1 MSRGALALLVSVGLA
16 LLLLPLPGCIR
27 RPTLHILM
35 WEGNA
40 EPSFIAPF
48 ERQCHCKVKASVFD
62 ASDQLVAKLKA
73 DPAAYDV
80 FAASSDVATTLAV
93 TGQAEALDLS
103 RIPTYQQLSQKL
115 RELRLVKWHGKVHG
129 VPFVWGSNPLL
140 YDTTVFPEPP
150 ESWAVLWDPKYRHK
164 ISLWDDLSSVYLAAQ
179 VLGYHRD
186 DPAIL
191 YNLNDE
197 QLAQVRA
204 KLFALRPNINQVWS
218 TVPDLVNLFERH
230 EVVLAMGWTLMTNRL
245 RKAHYPI
252 AETIPKENT
261 TGWIDHLMISAASK
275 KKELAYQFI
284 EYLIQARTQ
293 KLVTDADG
301 AIPANPRAAEFMT
314 AEERR
319 DLHLDD
325 IEEYQ
330 RHIYF
335 WEDVPRR
342 GKYDELWSAIKT
354 GLTTGPVLGQAP
366 GKAAGKALDPAPG
379 QASGQAPGMTA
390 GAGAAGTPSPPVTS
404 PGSVLN
410 GEVVMLASTSKQAWL
425 TAAAA
430 AFRTL
435 HPEIPVRVDFA
446 GSIDGARALLDG
458 KLRPTVFSPADSV
471 VLDLLAEEW
480 RTRYN
485 NELFTRGGEDAP
497 QPLALTPLVYV
508 AWQDRANVLTHGA
521 KAGAGTGP
529 QEGGGAGISWPM
541 LHRLATAPRG
551 WAALGGRPEWGDL
564 KLGHPDPACTS
575 AGWQAMLLAALDYHR
590 KKTVD
595 VDDLLDRGLQGWLR
609 EIEDEVVEPETSSAD
624 VMMDMIRYG
633 PSKYDVAVV
642 YENLAIAQLAYAPG
656 RWQQPLK
663 VFYPPATVWSDN
675 PVALVQADWVD
686 EPARQAARTWI
697 AYLRSRPAQEL
708 ALAHGFRPADPSV
721 PLALPLALPA
731 ANSGTPSARRA
742 SPARRELGEGP
753 SESPFTRLAAYGIRV
768 ELPPMIRGIDGKL
781 VRTLMS
787 MGQRP

>member
-1 MSRGALALLVSVGLA
+1 MNRRTLALSMSVGLG
-16 LLLLPLPGCIR
+16 LLLLLLPGCIR

-48 ERQCHCKVKASVFD
+48 ERQCHCKVKASFFD
-62 ASDQLVAKLKA
+62 ASDQLVAKLQA
-73 DPAAYDV
+73 DPSAYDV
-80 FAASSDVATTLAV
+80 FVASSDVATTLAV

-103 RIPTYQQLSQKL
+103 RIPTYTQLSPTL
-115 RELRLVKWHGKVHG
+115 RDLRLVKWHGKVHG

-140 YDTTVFPEPP
+140 YDTTVFPQPP
-150 ESWAVLWDPKYRHK
+150 ESWAVLWDPKYRDK
-164 ISLWDDLSSVYLAAQ
+164 VTLWDDLSSVYLAAQ

-197 QLAQVRA
+197 QLAQVRG
-204 KLFALRPNINQVWS
+204 KLFELRPNIHKVWS
-218 TVPDLVNLFERH
+218 SVPDLVGLFERH
-230 EVVLAMGWTLMTNRL
+230 EVVLAMGWTLMANRL
-245 RKAHYPI
+245 RKAHFPI
-252 AETIPKENT
+252 GETIPKENT
-261 TGWIDHLMISAASK
+261 TGWIDHLMISPASK
-275 KKELAYQFI
+275 KKALAYQFI

-325 IEEYQ
+325 VEEYQ

-342 GKYDELWSAIKT
+342 GKYDELWSAVKPRQAT
-354 GLTTGPVLGQAP
+354 GQALAQAP
-366 GKAAGKALDPAPG
+366 GTTTGVGAANAPAPP
-379 QASGQAPGMTA
+379 APSQTS
-390 GAGAAGTPSPPVTS
+390 AAY
-404 PGSVLN
+404 
-410 GEVVMLASTSKQAWL
+410 GEVVMLTSTSKQAWL
-425 TAAAA
+425 EAAAA
-430 AFRTL
+430 AFRTQ
-435 HPEIPVRVDFA
+435 HPEIRVRLEVA
-446 GSIDGARALLDG
+446 GSIDGARSLLDG
-458 KLRPTVFSPADSV
+458 KLRPTVFSPADSL
-471 VLDLLAEEW
+471 VLGLLAEEW
-480 RTRYN
+480 RTRHN
-485 NELFTRGGEDAP
+485 SELFAQSGDDAP
-497 QPLALTPLVYV
+497 QLLALSPLVYV
-508 AWQDRANVLTHGA
+508 AWQDRAGVLGREA
-521 KAGAGTGP
+521 QAGADANANANANANKG
-529 QEGGGAGISWPM
+529 GISWPM
-541 LHRLATAPRG
+541 LHRLATTPKG

-564 KLGHPDPACTS
+564 KLGQPDPACTS
-575 AGWQAMLLAALDYHR
+575 AGWQAMLLAALDYHH

-595 VDDLLDRGLQGWLR
+595 VDDLLDRGLQEWLG
-609 EIEDEVVEPETSSAD
+609 EIEEEVEPETSTAD
-624 VMMDMIRYG
+624 VMMDMIRFG

-663 VFYPPATVWSDN
+663 VYYPPATVWSDN
-675 PVALVQADWVD
+675 PVALIQAGWVG
-686 EPARQAARTWI
+686 EAEKQAARTWI

-708 ALAHGFRPADPSV
+708 ALAFGFRPADPSI
-721 PLALPLALPA
+721 PLANVGENPGARAGRGGSPLD
-731 ANSGTPSARRA
+731 
-742 SPARRELGEGP
+742 RERGEGH

-768 ELPPMIRGIDGKL
+768 ELPPVVRGIDGKL